1 MPKVSKKL
9 APSKLFLF
17 MCLVTGLVL
26 VVLFVAQYFFLARS
40 ITNTVR
46 TDLAATSH
54 VLQTQLGSL
63 ISSGQMD
70 MLRSSIDAIFA
81 KGGDA
86 PHNLR
91 KVAFMDGAL
100 KTHMASGEDK
110 AAVNVP
116 PDIGHGLR
124 TSLEPGIVFESDHAE
139 FYLPIKTTKGCL
151 NCHESLKP
159 GTLGAVLYTRFG
171 LQGLQE
177 SKKYIGMLGV
187 VVILVLFFVFALITR
202 LRIVTPLL
210 SVKRS
215 LSALGAGDL
224 TQECAVTRKDEI
236 GDLGDATNKTIHSLN
251 EMLATITKSV
261 ENLASFSTELSATST
276 QMATNVEEMNSQS
289 QTVASSS
296 EQAAS
301 NLKNIS
307 AAAEEMSASV
317 NRVAAAIEEMS
328 ASIGE
333 ISRNC
338 QQESKVAA
346 DANSAAK
353 NTKDL
358 MEKLQSSTS
367 QIVKVLDII
376 NDIADRTNLLALNAT
391 IEAASAGEAGKG
403 FAVVANEV
411 KDLSKQTARATE
423 EIAQHV
429 KEMETDTS
437 ASAKAIEGIAGVIEE
452 VDSISRTIASSVEEQ
467 SATIN
472 EIAKSL
478 GNAGQAAT
486 FVAENV
492 QEAADRIGG
501 VSESMKTVKVS
512 ATDTA
517 GAASQTRESTDELAK
532 MADGLKQIVDKFK
545 VR

>member
-1 MPKVSKKL
+1 MPEMTKKL

-26 VVLFVAQYFFLARS
+26 VILFAAQYFFLAKS
-40 ITNTVR
+40 ITSTVR
-46 TDLAATSH
+46 TDLGATSH
-54 VLQTQLGSL
+54 VLQSQLGNL
-63 ISSGQMD
+63 VAAGEMD
-70 MLRSSIDAIFA
+70 TLRGAIDSIFEH
-81 KGGDA
+81 GGDA

-91 KVAFMDGAL
+91 KVAFLDEQL
-100 KTHMASGEDK
+100 KTHIASGDDK
-110 AAVNVP
+110 AAINVP
-116 PDIGHGLR
+116 PNIAHGLR
-124 TSLEPGIVFESDHAE
+124 TSLEPGILFESDYAE
-139 FYLPIKTTKGCL
+139 FYLPMKTSKGCL
-151 NCHESLKP
+151 DCHENAKP
-159 GTLGAVLYTRFG
+159 GTLGAVLYTKFG
-171 LQGLQE
+171 LEGLTE
-177 SKKYIGMLGV
+177 SKKYIAMLGL

-215 LSALGAGDL
+215 LTALGAGDL
-224 TQECAVTRKDEI
+224 THECAVSRKDEI
-236 GDLGDATNKTIHSLN
+236 GDLGQATNKTIQSLN
-251 EMLATITKSV
+251 DMLATITKSV

-276 QMATNVEEMNSQS
+276 QMAKNVEEMNAQS

-307 AAAEEMSASV
+307 AAADEMSASV
-317 NRVAAAIEEMS
+317 NRVAAAIEEMG

-346 DANSAAK
+346 DANVAAK
-353 NTKDL
+353 DTKAL

-429 KEMETDTS
+429 KEMENDTS
-437 ASAKAIEGIAGVIEE
+437 ASAGAIQDIAGVIEE

-492 QEAADRIGG
+492 QEAAERIGG
-501 VSESMKTVKVS
+501 VSESMKTVNVS

-517 GAASQTRESTDELAK
+517 SAASQTRESTDELAK